1 MTRHRSNLFKFVG
14 WYETAMLV
22 DPSKVWK
29 IFKIMSKIEPLY
41 SSAENR
47 YNGRIGYRRCSWS
60 GVLLLKIVLG
70 WWQNF
75 GGVDKRMVTYPGN
88 I

>member
-1 MTRHRSNLFKFVG
+1 
-14 WYETAMLV
+14 
-22 DPSKVWK
+22 
-29 IFKIMSKIEPLY
+29 MSKIEPLY

-70 WWQNF
+70 WWQKF